1 MCSNFLC
8 RRYLLT
14 HLFMDPFNKCL
25 LMPAMGLCWAK
36 DATVS
41 RTKLIPHGT
50 CILIGE
56 VYKHCNPYS
65 VILSLNKF

>member
-1 MCSNFLC
+1 
-8 RRYLLT
+8 
-14 HLFMDPFNKCL
+14 MDPFNRCL

-50 CILIGE
+50 CILMGE